1 MLEIDLRGHTAI
13 ITGASGMLGRVI
25 ARTFAECGANLIL
38 HYHKNKDEAI
48 ALGNAL
54 RSQTGRRVLTV
65 QADIT
70 NAASVLAMRD
80 TVAASSVGMP
90 DILVHNAVIQYE
102 QKQIL
107 KQPLADFDSQYQSC
121 VMQTVHMTQAFVPE
135 IISRGE
141 GGRIVVI
148 NTELAALC
156 EENWG
161 AYAAAKRGLDGLVRV
176 LAKELGEHNITVNQ
190 VAPGWT
196 VTENDRRNRTEAQPD
211 YDKTVPLKRRGT
223 DKEIAQ
229 MCAFLASPL
238 ASFTTGAY
246 IPVSGGR
253 VMPGI

>member
-1 MLEIDLRGHTAI
+1 MLSIDLRGHTAL

-25 ARTFAECGANLIL
+25 ARTFADCGANLIL
-38 HYHKNKDEAI
+38 HYCHNKEEAV
-48 ALGNAL
+48 ALGNEL
-54 RSQTGRRVLTV
+54 RSKTGRRILTV

-70 NAASVLAMRD
+70 DADSVRAMRD

-102 QKQIL
+102 WKPVL
-107 KQPLADFDSQYQSC
+107 EQPLGDFDSQYGSC
-121 VMQTVHMTQAFVPE
+121 VMQTVHMTQAFVPH
-135 IISRGE
+135 IIQKGE

-148 NTELAALC
+148 NTECAALAEANC
-156 EENWG
+156 G
-161 AYAAAKRGLDGLVRV
+161 AYTAAKRGLDGLVRV
-176 LAKELGEHNITVNQ
+176 LAKELGPDNITVNQ

-196 VTENDRRNRTEAQPD
+196 VTENDRRNRTEVQPD
-211 YDKTVPLKRRGT
+211 YDRTVPLGRRGT
-223 DKEIAQ
+223 DAEIAQ

-253 VMPGI
+253 VMPAI

>member
-1 MLEIDLRGHTAI
+1 MLSIDLRGQTAL

-25 ARTFAECGANLIL
+25 ARVFADCGANLIL
-38 HYHKNKDEAI
+38 HYYHGAEQAEALADE
-48 ALGNAL
+48 L
-54 RSQTGRRVLTV
+54 RAKTGRRIVTV
-65 QADIT
+65 GADVT
-70 NAASVLAMRD
+70 DADSVAKMR
-80 TVAASSVGMP
+80 AFAENSAVGMP

-102 QKQIL
+102 WKSVIE
-107 KQPLADFDSQYQSC
+107 QPLSDFQSQYDSC
-121 VMQTVHMTQAFVPE
+121 VMQTVHMVKSFVPAM
-135 IISRGE
+135 IARGN

-148 NTELAALC
+148 NTECAALC
-156 EENWG
+156 EENNG
-161 AYAAAKRGLDGLVRV
+161 AYASAKRGLDGLVRV
-176 LAKELGEHNITVNQ
+176 LAKELGPHSITVNQ

-196 VTENDRRNRTEAQPD
+196 VTENDRRNHTERQPD

-223 DKEIAQ
+223 DMEIAQ